1 MIKRGGLIVVGVM
14 CFSTVFAQ
22 TSKELRPL
30 NEFSF
35 SLFGELR
42 KENQNVFFSPLSAY
56 LSLGMLS
63 DGAAGTNKAQ
73 IDSVLGL
80 GKKIGIYQVRS
91 GIDEMMSHYVGN
103 GKIQLANGCWVDQS
117 IVLKKDFLK
126 AFLNQPLSSIE
137 TVDMS
142 DPASVVESVNA
153 WADDVTKGTIPNL
166 ISASAIAPQTKML
179 LCNSLYMNL
188 PWERGFKPRS
198 TYVHE
203 FTDANK
209 MKSNLKFMYK
219 MGYMEYAY
227 EKKYHLVVRT
237 LGKGNQAFC
246 IVIPKEGYSL
256 DEVEGQFTS
265 KKLSQ
270 MLRRTYDQRVRLSLP
285 KFTMEG
291 EYDFKQPLKNMGLK
305 EMFTNA
311 PDFSMMTDDNL
322 MVDAISQKVKIDV
335 NEKRIV
341 AAAVT
346 VIRGDTGSAAGMPDP
361 DIPVDFVAD
370 RPFLFFIIDKS
381 TNGIYFMGRYTV
393 PNEKDIVMNEE

>member
-1 MIKRGGLIVVGVM
+1 MIKRGGLIIVGVM

-22 TSKELRPL
+22 TSRKLRPL

-35 SLFGELR
+35 SLYAELK

-56 LSLGMLS
+56 LSLGILS
-63 DGAAGTNKAQ
+63 DGAGGTNKIQ

-80 GKKIGIYQVRS
+80 GKKVGIVQVRS
-91 GIDEMMSHYVGN
+91 GIDEMVSHYVGN

-117 IVLKKDFLK
+117 IVLKKNFLN
-126 AFLNQPLSSIE
+126 AFLNQPLSSIDV
-137 TVDMS
+137 VDMS
-142 DPASVVESVNA
+142 DPTSVVEGVNA
-153 WADDVTKGTIPNL
+153 WADNVTEGTIPNL
-166 ISASAIAPQTKML
+166 ISVNAITPQTKML

-209 MKSNLKFMYK
+209 MKSDLKFMYK

-227 EKKYHLVVRT
+227 EKKFHLVVRL
-237 LGKGNQAFC
+237 LGEGDQAVC
-246 IVIPKEGYSL
+246 VLIPKEGYSL
-256 DEVEGQFTS
+256 DEVEEQLSS

-285 KFTMEG
+285 KFTMDG
-291 EYDFKQPLKNMGLK
+291 EYDFKQPLMNMGLK

-311 PDFSMMTDDNL
+311 PDFSTMTDDNL
-322 MVDAISQKVKIDV
+322 MVEAISQKVKIDV

-346 VIRGDTGSAAGMPDP
+346 IIRGDVGSAVGMPDP
-361 DIPVDFVAD
+361 DVPVDFVAD
-370 RPFLFFIIDKS
+370 SPFLFFVIDKS
-381 TNGIYFMGRYTV
+381 TDGIYFMGRYAV
-393 PNEKDIVMNEE
+393 PNEQDIVMNEE